1 MTLTAFN
8 ASALLIL
15 AMAAVAGVCIGTVP
29 LDARVVLDAL
39 ASTLLP
45 YPLPFIHDVSAA
57 DHAIVWLIRLPRV
70 AVGATVGAGLATAG
84 VVMQGLFRNRLAEPG
99 LLGVGPGAILGGVIA
114 FVTGW
119 AAHSAIALP
128 IVATLSALA
137 VLAGVYTVAASSG
150 SARLTHLLLIGIA
163 AGSLCTAVSSLLI
176 SANAAAWQSA
186 QEIVFWMMGGI
197 DARTW
202 VHVWL
207 SAPFVAVGLG
217 VVIWKARDLD
227 ALALGE
233 ESAAALGVDV
243 EVSTRLFIVTAAL
256 LTGVSVAVAGL
267 LAFVGLVIP
276 NGVRLIV
283 GPRHRAV
290 CVASALAGAVFVV
303 TCDLI
308 ARTVHPPIEIR
319 LGIITGL
326 VGSPILI
333 ALLVCQLRSK
343 GRS

>member
-1 MTLTAFN
+1 
-8 ASALLIL
+8 
-15 AMAAVAGVCIGTVP
+15 
-29 LDARVVLDAL
+29 
-39 ASTLLP
+39 
-45 YPLPFIHDVSAA
+45 
-57 DHAIVWLIRLPRV
+57 
-70 AVGATVGAGLATAG
+70 
-84 VVMQGLFRNRLAEPG
+84 VM
-99 LLGVGPGAILGGVIA
+99 
-114 FVTGW
+114 
-119 AAHSAIALP
+119 
-128 IVATLSALA
+128 ATLSALV
-137 VLAGVYTVAASSG
+137 VLGTVYVIAASNG
-150 SARLTHLLLIGIA
+150 SARLTQLLLIGIA

-202 VHVWL
+202 LHVWL
-207 SAPFVAVGLG
+207 SAPFVAVGFG
-217 VVIWKARDLD
+217 IVIWKARDLD

-233 ESAAALGVDV
+233 QSAASLGVDV
-243 EVSTRLFIVTAAL
+243 DASTRLFIVTAAL

-267 LAFVGLVIP
+267 LAFVGLIIP
-276 NGVRLIV
+276 NVIRVII
-283 GPRHRAV
+283 GPRHRAL

-319 LGIITGL
+319 LGVITGL

-333 ALLVCQLRSK
+333 ALLVRQLRAK